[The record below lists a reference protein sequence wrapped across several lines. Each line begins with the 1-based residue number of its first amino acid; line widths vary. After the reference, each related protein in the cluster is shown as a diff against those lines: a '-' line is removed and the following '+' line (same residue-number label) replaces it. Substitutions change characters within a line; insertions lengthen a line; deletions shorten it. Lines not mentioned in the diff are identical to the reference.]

1 MLVFREE
8 HCLEVRFWHEAEV
21 SCLRVIR
28 PLYGARSGPPRGR
41 TDVAERPKADIR
53 PMTSRHLTMG
63 PLSLSSG

>member
-1 MLVFREE
+1 LLVFREE

-41 TDVAERPKADIR
+41 TDVAE
-53 PMTSRHLTMG
+53 
-63 PLSLSSG
+63 